1 VSDDG
6 RPLEGRGA
14 VVTGGGRGIGA
25 AVARRLSAAGAAVVV
40 SARTE
45 SEIRRVADELREHD
59 GRARAIRCDVTSPDQ
74 VDALAR
80 EASDWLAETGLVP
93 DILVNNA
100 GAASSAPITSLSLET
115 WNDLF
120 AVNATS
126 TFLCTRALLKGM
138 MERGWGRVVNV
149 ASVAGLS
156 GARYIAAYAA
166 AKHAVLGFTRCAA
179 AEAATH
185 GVTVNAVCPAY
196 VDTPMTEQTIARI
209 ADKTGRSREQ
219 ALESVLA
226 AGPQHRL
233 IEPGEVAHAVLALVA
248 EEARGINGQSI
259 VIDGG
264 GLLS

>member
-1 VSDDG
+1 MSRE

-25 AVARRLSAAGAAVVV
+25 AIARRLSAAGAAVVV
-40 SARTE
+40 CARTE
-45 SEIRRVADELREHD
+45 AEIAAVADELRERG
-59 GRARAIRCDVTSPDQ
+59 GRARAATCDVTDPEQ

-80 EASDWLAETGLVP
+80 DAVEWLDEAGLAP

-100 GAASSAPITSLSLET
+100 GGASSAPITTLSFEE
-115 WNDLF
+115 WNHLI

-126 TFLCTRALLKGM
+126 TFLCTRVLLGGM

-149 ASVAGLS
+149 ASVAALS

-179 AEAATH
+179 AEAAAH
-185 GVTVNAVCPAY
+185 GVTVNAVCPGYA
-196 VDTPMTEQTIARI
+196 DTPMTEETIERI
-209 ADKTGRSREQ
+209 AARTGRTREQ
-219 ALESVLA
+219 ALESLVA
-226 AGPQHRL
+226 PSPQRRL
-233 IEPGEVAHAVLALVA
+233 IEPDEVAHAVLALVA
-248 EEARGINGQSI
+248 EEAHGINGQAI

-264 GLLS
+264 GLLA

>member
-1 VSDDG
+1 MSRE

-25 AVARRLSAAGAAVVV
+25 AIARGLGAAGAAVVV

-45 SEIRRVADELREHD
+45 AEIRAVADEIRER
-59 GRARAIRCDVTSPDQ
+59 GARARAILCDVTDPAQ

-80 EASDWLAETGLVP
+80 EAGEWLAGAGLAP

-100 GAASSAPITSLSLET
+100 GAASSAPITSLTLED
-115 WNDLF
+115 WNDLI

-126 TFLCTRALLKGM
+126 TFLCTRVLLKGM
-138 MERGWGRVVNV
+138 MERGWGRVINI
-149 ASVAGLS
+149 ASVAAVS

-179 AEAATH
+179 AEAAAH
-185 GVTVNAVCPAY
+185 GVTVNAVCPGYA
-196 VDTPMTEQTIARI
+196 DTPMTRMTIERI
-209 ADKTGRSREQ
+209 ASKTGRSREQ
-219 ALESVLA
+219 ALESIVS

-233 IEPGEVAHAVLALVA
+233 IEPDEVAHAVLALVA
-248 EEARGINGQSI
+248 EEARGINGQAI

-264 GLLS
+264 GFLA